1 MLASQFEDGIIVIKT
16 AGLPVIGC
24 MAGLALRS
32 QTAAVRICIAV
43 TGGAVHGRAFEDTV
57 DMAILAS
64 HCGMFTIKME
74 GE

>member
-1 MLASQFEDGIIVIKT
+1 MPASQFEDGIIVIKT

-24 MAGLALRS
+24 MAGFALRS
-32 QTAAVRICIAV
+32 QTAAMRICIAV
-43 TGGAVHGRAFEDTV
+43 AGGAVHGRAFEDAV

-64 HCGMFTIKME
+64 HCGMFAFKME